1 MEERAK
7 TSGDKG
13 IGLVIASQGKFFC
26 NGHDVKWLSKTS
38 ISEGTRFINDFFET
52 LERIMTLS
60 FPTVAAMSGHAFAGG
75 CLLAMACDYRVMRE
89 DRGFVCMNE
98 VDMKSVKPGTYPDAD
113 RKVNAVL
120 SSKLPVQILR
130 EMMLQG
136 RRYGGKEAQS
146 KRIVDLAVSED
157 RVLSASIDMA
167 AKWYVFLFP
176 GITLTHHTL
185 KQYKQGIKSFTYD
198 GCTQDG
204 TPAWSESCHYTSR
217 SDYFYSRR
225 RVENESTIHGKR
237 LSSGTHT

>member
-136 RRYGGKEAQS
+136 RRYGGKEAQL

-167 AKWYVFLFP
+167 AKWYAGSL
-176 GITLTHHTL
+176 TSTHHTL
-185 KQYKQGIKSFTYD
+185 KPYEQTIQTGHQKLHLR
-198 GCTQDG
+198 
-204 TPAWSESCHYTSR
+204 WV
-217 SDYFYSRR
+217 YSRR
-225 RVENESTIHGKR
+225 NSCAVRVLSLYVPFR
-237 LSSGTHT
+237 LLLLTKTS